1 MNKLYI
7 KVALALLCIAG
18 YMQNVAFASETS
30 ADVATTDSPRQKNI
44 HIENA
49 IYQYPNGQKYLDGDE
64 VLLSIEHVNQ
74 ASILLQKLSATGV
87 NDYSAYSTENKNCT
101 IYSKKVGNMDIGR
114 LHVTIPSASKYND
127 LLEKIWDFDGKH
139 KSDSNIIRGIVSR
152 EYWNTLCLFE
162 KQSVDPNYTPPIK
175 KYALGSIFRKS
186 SDTTVIV
193 CPSRTINDDTEIDK
207 ETDMKEVYFNL
218 KAIETDIDPED
229 ALTKLGANISGFVIK
244 KGNDDQVHVTYINA
258 VYDVSNS
265 TESIHNKRERGLTYA
280 NILSLVQRI

>member
-127 LLEKIWDFDGKH
+127 LLEKIWDFDGKR